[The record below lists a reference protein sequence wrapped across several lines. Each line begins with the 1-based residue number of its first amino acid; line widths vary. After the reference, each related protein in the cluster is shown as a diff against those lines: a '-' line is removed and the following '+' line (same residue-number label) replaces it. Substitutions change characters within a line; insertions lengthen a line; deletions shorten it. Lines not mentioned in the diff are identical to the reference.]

1 MQIVIDRD
9 SVVGM
14 DLTDVRSRVVNM
26 EGQFD
31 TGPQPYRLYAYLST
45 FFNDTT
51 ILDIGTEWGNSALS
65 LAYNDSNHVISYD
78 IEDKGAGKIQKD
90 NITFKVMDFMQDET
104 IPWGNVS
111 IIMID
116 VDPHDAIQEPVM
128 LQFLYDKGWSGV
140 LIFDDIGDM
149 FQEMKHWFA
158 SIDEEKWELD
168 HHIGHYSGTGLI
180 NFGKKHEFIFT
191 SND

>member
-9 SVVGM
+9 SIVGM

-31 TGPQPYRLYAYLST
+31 TGPQPYKLYAYLST

-65 LAYNDSNHVISYD
+65 LAYNDNNHVISYD
-78 IEDKGAGKIQKD
+78 IEDKGAGEIKKD

-104 IPWGNVS
+104 IPWENVS
-111 IIMID
+111 IIVID

-149 FQEMKHWFA
+149 FQDMKHWFA

-168 HHIGHYSGTGLI
+168 HYIGHYSGTGLI

-191 SND
+191 LND